1 MTNEPKISL
10 TDVSS
15 DAVMNEP
22 KMWRDALRTHRE
34 SLPNLGHDEQTRI
47 LREFLTACVQVGP
60 GSVDHRETRNILETI
75 SFLLKSGVIGENSLL
90 SLTEL
95 TAQVLRRPDLDPKLE
110 VIAELKSFLP
120 AVTNFSISP
129 SMGRNQSD
137 PPTSISG
144 IDLPAELASLIAPAV
159 DDEIVT
165 IEELSRKWLQ
175 SARQSADAK
184 TRTSVDLFLL
194 RTAITARAVAAIEF
208 VHELY
213 LSEDF
218 WSSEMVQDWSSN
230 IGTPISSE
238 GFGEVCAAMVNT
250 RLRSIIPRR
259 FLKHPDSL
267 VIDAIA
273 RGDEI
278 RKLEI
283 SFREEFAIQTMHA
296 LFRVDEALSRD
307 RLLKKPLLDLRK
319 SLQNSLTRYATRL
332 IGEVGSVVT
341 YDPETHLS
349 PNPLAKGDDVLII
362 QMGLKSL
369 ETDLVIQ
376 PIKVVP
382 VDHRIREGVTEVE

>member
-1 MTNEPKISL
+1 MTNEPELSL
-10 TDVSS
+10 IDVSS
-15 DAVMNEP
+15 NDVLNEP
-22 KMWRDALRTHRE
+22 QLWRDALRTHRE
-34 SLPNLGHDEQTRI
+34 LLVTLGDDEQTRI
-47 LREFLTACVQVGP
+47 LREFLIACVQVGP

-75 SFLLKSGVIGENSLL
+75 SFLLKSGVIDEKSLL
-90 SLTEL
+90 SLAEL
-95 TAQVLRRPDLDPKLE
+95 TAQVLQRADLDPKLE

-120 AVTNFSISP
+120 AVANSSDTTPTS
-129 SMGRNQSD
+129 RDRSD
-137 PPTSISG
+137 PSASISG
-144 IDLPAELASLIAPAV
+144 IDLPAELASLVGPEV
-159 DDEIVT
+159 DGELVT
-165 IEELSRKWLQ
+165 IEVLSRKWLR
-175 SARQSADAK
+175 SARQSADAE
-184 TRTSVDLFLL
+184 TRTRIDLFLL
-194 RTAITARAVAAIEF
+194 RTAITTRTSAAIEF

-218 WSSEMVQDWSSN
+218 WSSELVEDWCSN

-250 RLRSIIPRR
+250 RLRGIIPRR

-267 VIDAIA
+267 VIDVIA

-296 LFRVDEALSRD
+296 LFRVDEVLSRKS
-307 RLLKKPLLDLRK
+307 LLKKPLLDLRK

-332 IGEVGSVVT
+332 IGEVGSVVS
-341 YDPETHLS
+341 YDPEIHLS
-349 PNPLAKGDDVLII
+349 PNPMAKGDDVLII

-382 VDHRIREGVTEVE
+382 VDHRIKEGVTEVE

>member
-1 MTNEPKISL
+1 MTDEPKIPL
-10 TDVSS
+10 INVSS
-15 DAVMNEP
+15 NDVMNEP
-22 KMWRDALRTHRE
+22 KLWRDALRTHRE
-34 SLPNLGHDEQTRI
+34 SLATLGQDEQTRI
-47 LREFLTACVQVGP
+47 LREFLIACVQVGP

-75 SFLLKSGVIGENSLL
+75 SFLLKSGAIGDRSLL
-90 SLTEL
+90 SLAEL
-95 TAQVLRRPDLDPKLE
+95 TTKVLQRTDLDPKLE

-120 AVTNFSISP
+120 VVANSSDTTP
-129 SMGRNQSD
+129 LGPDQSD

-144 IDLPAELASLIAPAV
+144 IDLPAELVSLIAPEV
-159 DDEIVT
+159 DGGLVT
-165 IEELSRKWLQ
+165 IEELSRKWLR
-175 SARQSADAK
+175 SARQLADAK
-184 TRTSVDLFLL
+184 TRTKIDLFLL
-194 RTAITARAVAAIEF
+194 RTAITARKAAAIEF

-218 WSSEMVQDWSSN
+218 WSSELVQDWCSN

-238 GFGEVCAAMVNT
+238 GFGEVCSAMVNT
-250 RLRSIIPRR
+250 RLRGIIPRK

-278 RKLEI
+278 RRIEVGL
-283 SFREEFAIQTMHA
+283 REEFAVQTMLA
-296 LFRVDEALSRD
+296 LLRVDEALSRD

-319 SLQNSLTRYATRL
+319 SFQNSLTRYATRL
-332 IGEVGSVVT
+332 MGEVGSVVA
-341 YDPETHLS
+341 YDPDIHLS
-349 PNPLAKGDDVLII
+349 PNPMVKGEDVLVI

-382 VDHRIREGVTEVE
+382 VDHRVQEEVTEIE